1 MIRQDSEAMITKGFA
16 ILDADRGPP
25 ITHLVRPTL
34 VPPRT
39 ALTGPLDALK
49 DIE

>member
-16 ILDADRGPP
+16 ILDAGRGPP

-34 VPPRT
+34 VPPARR
-39 ALTGPLDALK
+39 
-49 DIE
+49 